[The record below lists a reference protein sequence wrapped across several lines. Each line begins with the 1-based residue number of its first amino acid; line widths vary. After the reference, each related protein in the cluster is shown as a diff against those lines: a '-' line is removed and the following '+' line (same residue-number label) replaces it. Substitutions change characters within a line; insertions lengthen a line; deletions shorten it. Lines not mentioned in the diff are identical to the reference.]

1 MDNFTNR
8 IHRVGRITVF
18 FCLTAF
24 VLSAVVLSWIYG
36 TALDF
41 PVIFKNAWPIILTF
55 TIAGFSENLSY
66 APIIGPGA
74 LYISCITGNLS
85 NIKVPAAINGQ
96 KLLDLEPGSE
106 KSDVLSIIIVSVCT
120 IVTTVLM
127 FFGML
132 FLAPLIEPVYNNPII
147 KPAFD
152 NLLPALFG
160 ALIAPQIMSNIKVN
174 LPIFLVPS
182 GLLLLTDPIFFQNNQ
197 GLILLGC
204 ALIAIAYSYLMM
216 PKNDEIPEMEE

>member
-1 MDNFTNR
+1 MENFTNR

-36 TALDF
+36 TDLDF

-96 KLLDLEPGSE
+96 KLLDIEPGSE

-160 ALIAPQIMSNIKVN
+160 ALIAPQIMSNVKVN

-182 GLLLLTDPIFFQNNQ
+182 GLFLLTDPVFFQNNQ
-197 GLILLGC
+197 GLILMGC
-204 ALIAIAYSYLMM
+204 ALIAIAYSYFMM
-216 PKNDEIPEMEE
+216 PKTDDALEVEE